1 MDGKTLTEAITGDAA
16 TFATTMFYR
25 DKADMETDV
34 LEHDGSVVLASEAKM
49 NGKHDVWRAMYEAH
63 TNYESFTLLVSPNM
77 PAARGTILTIEDELE
92 RCPFPSNVW
101 GVERSTKYEI
111 EFSNGSRIK
120 AVHTQDERGSDRLR
134 GYKPDL
140 LVVDN
145 WEEEGYEISDE
156 IKEQVLLPML
166 YDKTDLWINDT
177 EVGSDEMT
185 KAAFRLG
192 AFVKQMER

>member
-16 TFATTMFYR
+16 TFASTMFYR
-25 DKADMETDV
+25 NKADMETDV
-34 LEHDGSVVLASEAKM
+34 LEHDGSVVLASKAKM
-49 NGKHDVWRAMYEAH
+49 NGTHDIWRAMYEAH
-63 TNYESFTLLVSPNM
+63 TNDESLVLFVTPNM
-77 PAARGTILTIEDELE
+77 PAARGTILQIGDEMD
-92 RCPFPSNVW
+92 RCPFPPEVW

-120 AVHTQDERGSDRLR
+120 AHHTQDERGSDRLR

-145 WEEEGYEISDE
+145 WEEEGFEISDE
-156 IKEQVLLPML
+156 VKKQVLLPML
-166 YDKTDLWINDT
+166 YDETDLWLNDT
-177 EVGSDEMT
+177 HVRDDKMT
-185 KAAFRLG
+185 NAAFELG